1 MNLKNRQEKLITK
14 RCIFSNQNI
23 EFISEDFPKQS
34 IEKFSIQ
41 ICLSPFYM
49 KNVVESWSLVLK
61 MKLVIFASHI
71 CKLQKKI
78 SLQFSRGPKNCSEI
92 FFCKTKKKTQCGG
105 PSAVQSRP
113 TFPLAKKNFAAF
125 FFNGTRPLGPC
136 SNG

>member
-92 FFCKTKKKTQCGG
+92 FFFPKRKKKHSVGDRLLYNPG
-105 PSAVQSRP
+105 PLS
-113 TFPLAKKNFAAF
+113 PLQKKNFATF
-125 FFNGTRPLGPC
+125 FSMEHDP
-136 SNG
+136 